1 MLSKY
6 LLESLYLSSQIG
18 YEAADTATHK
28 AYYKSKMEEYLYSI
42 RQMEKD
48 EHMSEIRKAAEEYDV

>member
-1 MLSKY
+1 M
-6 LLESLYLSSQIG
+6 LESVYMSSKLA
-18 YEAADTATHK
+18 YECAEQASVKAYHK
-28 AYYKSKMEEYLYSI
+28 ARMEQYLHAI